1 MTSDNVKMKEST
13 SGPIL
18 VSILCFLS
26 ILMVRYETDA
36 QHLVSTLAAHWV
48 DGVETTTADTKRDAF
63 RVPSD
68 GNIMLMDEFID
79 KHIGGALVCTGHY
92 YNTQLSPIVLL

>member
-26 ILMVRYETDA
+26 ILMVHYETDA
-36 QHLVSTLAAHWV
+36 QHLVSTLSCSLSRHN
-48 DGVETTTADTKRDAF
+48 GVETTTADTKRDDF

-68 GNIMLMDEFID
+68 GNTD
-79 KHIGGALVCTGHY
+79 KHIGGTLVCTG
-92 YNTQLSPIVLL
+92 